1 MSPFP
6 TQLVDRWRDRAE
18 PGPGQ
23 GTVYWHVL
31 LGRYPQVRA
40 IAKEAQQRLARFS
53 GLHMT
58 PHKWLHMTTLIVGS
72 TDEVTSDEMD
82 AMVGEAAR
90 ILSDVDPIEAV
101 LNRVLYHPEAIML
114 RVDPKDALNPILEAA
129 QSATLAVTGRTGVI
143 SGSASWTPHMT
154 LCYSTS
160 QQSAGPIIDVLGK
173 EVPGCRVRIN
183 ALSLVVQRGGEL
195 LWDWYPIGVA
205 HLRRGRLGDQ

>member
-1 MSPFP
+1 MPEK
-6 TQLVDRWRDRAE
+6 TGRADAAAGRQA
-18 PGPGQ
+18 P
-23 GTVYWHVL
+23 
-31 LGRYPQVRA
+31 LGLAARAVRA
-40 IAKEAQQRLARFS
+40 GRAGPQ
-53 GLHMT
+53 
-58 PHKWLHMTTLIVGS
+58 
-72 TDEVTSDEMD
+72 
-82 AMVGEAAR
+82 
-90 ILSDVDPIEAV
+90 EAV